1 MTISQQRETNV
12 IIKLK
17 SLLFEFQNSLFRLF
31 IKIEFLRED
40 KKEKFEFLGN
50 SYSGYWFPTNLID
63 SKGTI
68 WGVGLGRDS
77 SFEKILSQRGF
88 HFFGFEPEVNCYLI
102 SKRQFEETSAI
113 LENYGLWDK
122 SGEFHYTG
130 ENISIVNIFDLQD
143 KSREKLVIRSLWDV
157 AEEKHLLSHAS
168 PRILKLNIEGAER
181 EILVR
186 LLREPLDF
194 EVIIFQAEFLFHIGF
209 KKIMRKIKAYQELRT
224 VLSGLNHWGW
234 EIRNLSRHQIT
245 LIKSQGKNKS
255 GRGTYH

>member
-1 MTISQQRETNV
+1 MTISQQRETSL

-17 SLLFEFQNSLFRLF
+17 SMLFEFQNSLFRF
-31 IKIEFLRED
+31 CIKLEFLRED
-40 KKEKFEFLGN
+40 KKEKYEFLGN
-50 SYSGYWFPTNLID
+50 SYSGYWFPTTLID
-63 SKGTI
+63 SRGTI

-77 SFEKILSQRGF
+77 SFERILSQRGF
-88 HFFGFEPEVNCYLI
+88 EFFGFEPEVNCYMI
-102 SKRQFEETSAI
+102 SKKQFEDTPAV

-143 KSREKLVIRSLWDV
+143 KSSEKLVIRSLWDV
-157 AEEKHLLSHAS
+157 AEEKLLASHPT

-181 EILVR
+181 EIL
-186 LLREPLDF
+186 LRFLKEPLDF

-209 KKIMRKIKAYQELRT
+209 KKILRKIKAYQELRT
-224 VLSGLNHWGW
+224 VLGGLNLLGW

-245 LIKSQGKNKS
+245 LIKSKVSQ
-255 GRGTYH
+255 